1 MKIRIAFTHPP
12 TPCPPF
18 WEAWDDDLGTDTSLI
33 GRGATQQEAIDDL
46 MARMG
51 DAK

>member
-1 MKIRIAFTHPP
+1 MRIQTAYNWPP

-18 WEAWDDDLGTDTSLI
+18 WEAWDDDLGTDTSPI

-46 MARMG
+46 MAQME